1 MNPIWYLKFYPYQR
15 LLTPEEEENQ
25 TLWLPP
31 HTPWE
36 IPDDSAKAF
45 IVTSGHMRIV
55 RQMPNHTALTV
66 EVLNPG
72 EIVGT
77 FSVKKDGSDGTEQAI
92 AMADGCK
99 GVLLDR
105 STLLRRAATWE
116 LPPITVRCFIGLSLA
131 TLQTHPLHL
140 LFRPLEARI
149 ASALLL
155 IAQSGSE
162 EGQGR
167 FLVSPPPPPSLLV
180 ISDLAGCNHELA
192 YEVLSRWR
200 EQGIV
205 QRPYK
210 WITILDKEALI
221 EIAQTADE
229 QEEHATTTT

>member
-1 MNPIWYLKFYPYQR
+1 MNPIWYLKFYPYR
-15 LLTPEEEENQ
+15 LLLTPEEEENQ

-31 HTPWE
+31 NTPWE
-36 IPDDSAKAF
+36 APSDRAF

-55 RQMPNHTALTV
+55 RRLPNHSSLTV

-72 EIVGT
+72 EVVGT
-77 FSVKKDGSDGTEQAI
+77 FSVKRDGSDGTEQAI

-105 STLLRRAATWE
+105 NTLLRRAATWE
-116 LPPITVRCFIGLSLA
+116 LPPITVRCLIGLSLT

-140 LFRPLEARI
+140 LFRPLEARL

-155 IAQSGSE
+155 IAQSSSI

-167 FLVSPPPPPSLLV
+167 FLVIPPPPPSLLV
-180 ISDLAGCNHELA
+180 LSDLAGCNHELA
-192 YEVLSRWR
+192 YDVLSRWR

-210 WITILDKEALI
+210 WLTILDKEALI
-221 EIAQTADE
+221 AIANSAEE